1 MSTDK
6 RQNIALQN
14 SLNKGDNLTITF
26 TFKANPL
33 SQDIKW
39 VVTIP
44 EIVNSGNGNETSNE
58 TVVELTPG
66 HEDDKY
72 MISNL
77 TSDVDLQYKATMTIF
92 DLEDQVRLI
101 LRDIRGRSQTML
113 TRFCPLL
120 TTCLLLFDI
129 CDRIPLML

>member
-26 TFKANPL
+26 TFKANPVP
-33 SQDIKW
+33 QDIKW

-44 EIVNSGNGNETSNE
+44 ETVNSGNDTND
-58 TVVELTPG
+58 TVVEMTPG

-77 TSDVDLQYKATMTIF
+77 TSDVDLQYVATMTIF

-101 LRDIRGRSQTML
+101 ET
-113 TRFCPLL
+113 
-120 TTCLLLFDI
+120 
-129 CDRIPLML
+129 

>member
-14 SLNKGDNLTITF
+14 SLIKGDNLTITF

-33 SQDIKW
+33 PQDIKW

-44 EIVNSGNGNETSNE
+44 EIVNSENGTNDGTND
-58 TVVELTPG
+58 TVVEMTPG

-77 TSDVDLQYKATMTIF
+77 TSDIDLQYKATMTIF

-101 LRDIRGRSQTML
+101 ETY
-113 TRFCPLL
+113 TLL
-120 TTCLLLFDI
+120 QKYMQFFLF
-129 CDRIPLML
+129 MM

>member
-33 SQDIKW
+33 PQDIKW

-44 EIVNSGNGNETSNE
+44 EIVNSENGTNDGTND
-58 TVVELTPG
+58 TVVEMTPG

-77 TSDVDLQYKATMTIF
+77 TSDIDLQYKATMTIF

-101 LRDIRGRSQTML
+101 ETKEGILKL
-113 TRFCPLL
+113 C
-120 TTCLLLFDI
+120 
-129 CDRIPLML
+129 